1 MGQYSGFCEKWR
13 WFNGAMRVAVGKLNR
28 IEVDIARLWR
38 DLDASAQI
46 GPGSA
51 GGLSRLALSDDDKA
65 MRDTFVSWC
74 RQAGLGIR
82 VDAFGNI
89 FARRAGL
96 EASAP
101 AILIGSHLDTQ
112 VAGGRY
118 DGILGV
124 LAGLEVIR
132 TLNDHAV
139 TTRRPIEIVSWT
151 NEEGVRFQPPMLGSG
166 AFAGAYDPDWVH
178 HQLDGGRA
186 TFAAE
191 LERIGYLG
199 SDCLCPAHYDSYFE
213 LHIEQDDVLDA
224 EGLHV
229 GIVTGGFKSFGLE
242 LRVTGENAHSGP
254 TRMRRRRNALVGAS
268 LLIARLNEIGWSH
281 EPEGRTTSSRL
292 TIEPNCYG
300 IIPHL
305 AELTVDLRHPDA
317 ATAADMFSQF
327 RDFLPLAALKANV
340 EIDVGKEWT
349 FGDVAFDARLI
360 NLVRSVASDLGVSHR
375 HLLSAAGH
383 DAYNIS
389 KVIPTVMIFTPCRDG
404 VSHNEKEHI
413 EPAYTAPGVNVLLNA
428 VLRRANA

>member
-1 MGQYSGFCEKWR
+1 VG
-13 WFNGAMRVAVGKLNR
+13 WFNGVARVAVGKLNR
-28 IEVDIARLWR
+28 MEIDIQRLWR
-38 DLDASAQI
+38 DLEASARI
-46 GPGSA
+46 GSGRA
-51 GGLSRLALSDDDKA
+51 GGLSRLALTDEDKV
-65 MRDTFVSWC
+65 MRDTFVRWC
-74 RQAGLGIR
+74 KEAGLRVR

-96 EASAP
+96 DESIP

-124 LAGLEVIR
+124 LAGLEVTR
-132 TLNDHAV
+132 TLNDHDAA
-139 TTRRPIEIVSWT
+139 TRRPIEIVNWT

-166 AFAGAYDPDWVH
+166 AFAGIHDPGWVH
-178 HQLDGGRA
+178 CQLDGA
-186 TFAAE
+186 AAAFAAE

-199 SDCLCPAHYDSYFE
+199 SDHVSPAVYDSYFE

-242 LRVTGENAHSGP
+242 LRVIGENAHSGP

-268 LLIARLNEIGWSH
+268 LLIARLDEIGWSY
-281 EPEGRTTSSRL
+281 EPEGRTTCSHL
-292 TIEPNCYG
+292 TIEPNRYG
-300 IIPHL
+300 IIPHQ

-317 ATAADMFSQF
+317 AMAEEMCSQF
-327 RDFLPLAALKANV
+327 RDYLPMAARQANV
-340 EIDVGKEWT
+340 EIAVAREWS
-349 FGDVAFDARLI
+349 FGDVAFDAKLI
-360 NLVRSVASDLGVSHR
+360 NLVRSVASELRVSHR

-389 KVIPTVMIFTPCRDG
+389 KVVPTVMIFTPCRDG
-404 VSHNEKEHI
+404 ISHNESEHI

>member
-1 MGQYSGFCEKWR
+1 
-13 WFNGAMRVAVGKLNR
+13 MRVAVGKLNR
-28 IEVDIARLWR
+28 IEIDIARLWR
-38 DLDASAQI
+38 DLEASAQI
-46 GPGSA
+46 GPARA
-51 GGLSRLALSDDDKA
+51 GGLSRLALSDEDKA
-65 MRDTFVSWC
+65 MRDTFVRWC
-74 RQAGLGIR
+74 AEAGLAVR

-96 EASAP
+96 EEAAS

-139 TTRRPIEIVSWT
+139 VTRRPIEVVSWT

-166 AFAGAYDPDWVH
+166 AFAGVHDPGWVH
-178 HQLDGGRA
+178 RQLDGGNT

-199 SDCLCPAHYDSYFE
+199 SDSLCPAQYDSYFE
-213 LHIEQDDVLDA
+213 LHIEQDDVLDT

-229 GIVTGGFKSFGLE
+229 GIVTGGFRSFGLE
-242 LRVTGENAHSGP
+242 LCITGENAHSGP

-292 TIEPNCYG
+292 TIAPNRYG

-317 ATAADMFSQF
+317 AAAADMRSQF
-327 RDFLPLAALKANV
+327 HDFLPLAALKANV
-340 EIDVGKEWT
+340 EITIEKEWS
-349 FGDVAFDARLI
+349 FGDVAFDAKLI
-360 NLVRSVASDLGVSHR
+360 NLVRSVAADLGVSHR

-404 VSHNEKEHI
+404 VSHNESEHI
-413 EPAYTAPGVNVLLNA
+413 EPAYTAPGVNVLFNA